1 MYYAFMA
8 QELVPNNT
16 LPDDFTRALK
26 YSDYSSVS
34 LIFLTWNFC
43 HTCIACFYLDP
54 IFVVLQTNTGNY
66 KD

>member
-1 MYYAFMA
+1 MYYACMA

-34 LIFLTWNFC
+34 LIFLT
-43 HTCIACFYLDP
+43 
-54 IFVVLQTNTGNY
+54 
-66 KD
+66 

>member
-34 LIFLTWNFC
+34 LIFLT
-43 HTCIACFYLDP
+43 
-54 IFVVLQTNTGNY
+54 
-66 KD
+66 

>member
-1 MYYAFMA
+1 MYYACMA

-34 LIFLTWNFC
+34 LIFLTRNFC
-43 HTCIACFYLDP
+43 HTCIA
-54 IFVVLQTNTGNY
+54 
-66 KD
+66 